1 MSQSGYMPTKAVITG
16 IGHAVPPK
24 VLSNNDLSKMVDT
37 NDEWITQRT
46 GIKERR
52 ICSAEETSATL
63 SIEAAKRALAN
74 ANLLA
79 TDLDL
84 IVCGTVTG
92 DMLFP
97 STSCLIQTGIG
108 ATNAGS
114 YDLGAACAGFIYS
127 LATAA
132 AMIESGAVKRV
143 LVIGVDTLSKFV
155 DWNDRSTCV
164 LFGDGAGAVIL
175 EAQENSDRGVQRTV
189 LFSDGAG
196 APHITLEVGGS
207 LYPNCSPQAEGK
219 RNSIFMAGAEVYRF
233 AVNAM
238 GEACCKVLDQ
248 VGMSPEEV
256 DLFVPHQANLRIIE
270 SAAKRLNLP
279 PEKVFVNV
287 HKYGNTSG
295 GSIPIALSEAVA
307 EGRLK
312 PGMTV
317 LTVGFGA
324 GLVWGANIIKW

>member
-1 MSQSGYMPTKAVITG
+1 MPIKAVITG

-24 VLSNNDLSKMVDT
+24 VLTNDDLSKMVDT

-46 GIKERR
+46 GIKQRR
-52 ICSAEETSATL
+52 ICAPDETSSTL
-63 SIEAAKRALAN
+63 SIEAGRKALINAGLDAK
-74 ANLLA
+74 
-79 TDLDL
+79 DLDL

-97 STSCLIQTGIG
+97 ATSCLVQAGIG
-108 ATNAGS
+108 ATNAGA

-127 LATAA
+127 LANAA
-132 AMIESGAVKRV
+132 AMIEAGVSKRV

-155 DWNDRSTCV
+155 DWTDRSTCV

-175 EAQENSDRGVQRTV
+175 EGKENSDRGVQQTV
-189 LFSDGAG
+189 LFADGTG
-196 APHITLEVGGS
+196 APHIRLEAGGGK
-207 LYPNCSPQAEGK
+207 YPNCSPQAEGK
-219 RNSIFMAGAEVYRF
+219 SDRIFMAGAEVYRF
-233 AVNAM
+233 AVNGM
-238 GEACCKVLDQ
+238 GEACCKVLENAGLTPDD
-248 VGMSPEEV
+248 V

-270 SAAKRLNLP
+270 SAAKRLGLP

-295 GSIPIALSEAVA
+295 GSIPIALSEAVE